1 MKVHENVLSLIGN
14 TPLVKL
20 HKVSDGAK
28 PLMFAKLEYL
38 NPGGSVKDRIGPAMV
53 EDAEK
58 KGQLKPGG
66 TIVEGTSGNTGVGLA
81 LAAALK
87 GYRTVFTMNDK
98 QSREKQLL
106 LKSFGARV
114 VVCPTAVAPDDP
126 RSYYSVAKKIH
137 AETPN
142 SVYPNQYEN
151 QANPEVHYHTTGPE
165 IWRDTEGKVTHYFVA
180 TGTGGTIS
188 GAGKF
193 LKEKNPDVKVV
204 AIDPEGS
211 ILKEYKETGE
221 YRPDHAYSYKVE
233 GFGEDIIPAVTW
245 FEHIGAIRWKTKLT
259 PRLREIAIVRVAQ
272 AARYAY
278 ALNQHV
284 PTIAVPDGVSLEECE
299 ALKDW
304 RASKFFNE
312 AERAA
317 LAYVDAM
324 IAGPEVPDDVFNAV
338 RKHYTE
344 REIVELTV
352 LVGTYL
358 MHNRVFTALRV
369 DVEPKK
375 N

>member
-1 MKVHENVLSLIGN
+1 MARISYVE
-14 TPLVKL
+14 
-20 HKVSDGAK
+20 
-28 PLMFAKLEYL
+28 E
-38 NPGGSVKDRIGPAMV
+38 KDHP
-53 EDAEK
+53 E
-58 KGQLKPGG
+58 
-66 TIVEGTSGNTGVGLA
+66 
-81 LAAALK
+81 LAADIAKIK
-87 GYRTVFTMNDK
+87 GARGGLINIYK
-98 QSREKQLL
+98 LL
-106 LKSFGARV
+106 LHS
-114 VVCPTAVAPDDP
+114 PT
-126 RSYYSVAKKIH
+126 
-137 AETPN
+137 
-142 SVYPNQYEN
+142 
-151 QANPEVHYHTTGPE
+151 
-165 IWRDTEGKVTHYFVA
+165 VTM
-180 TGTGGTIS
+180 
-188 GAGKF
+188 
-193 LKEKNPDVKVV
+193 
-204 AIDPEGS
+204 
-211 ILKEYKETGE
+211 
-221 YRPDHAYSYKVE
+221 
-233 GFGEDIIPAVTW
+233 TW

-304 RASKFFNE
+304 RSSKFFNE

-338 RKHYTE
+338 RQHYNE